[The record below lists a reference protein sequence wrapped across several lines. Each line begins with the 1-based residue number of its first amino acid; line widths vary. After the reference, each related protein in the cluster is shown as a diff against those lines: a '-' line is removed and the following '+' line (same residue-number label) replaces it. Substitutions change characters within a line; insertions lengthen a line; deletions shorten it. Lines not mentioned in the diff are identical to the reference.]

1 MSRRFMLAGCIALCL
16 IGSGPAPAQI
26 TAAPPQDALAAAR
39 ELVVVVRAT
48 DQLKQILPTIIQAM
62 KPAIVQGRLEVE
74 KDFDAFAPQLLDNMN
89 SRMAEL
95 VEQTALVYARNFT
108 TDELREMMAFY
119 RTSLG
124 QKILQKMPVIVQETM
139 AAGQAWGRQIGA
151 EVQSRMIDELRKKG
165 HNI

>member
-16 IGSGPAPAQI
+16 IGSGPAPAQV

-62 KPAIVQGRLEVE
+62 RPAIVQGRREVE